1 MAYFDCDWRF
11 IKTMTDLML
20 NSVKKDFLNNCE
32 SVLRNLSAKNMK

>member
-20 NSVKKDFLNNCE
+20 NKKDFLNNCE